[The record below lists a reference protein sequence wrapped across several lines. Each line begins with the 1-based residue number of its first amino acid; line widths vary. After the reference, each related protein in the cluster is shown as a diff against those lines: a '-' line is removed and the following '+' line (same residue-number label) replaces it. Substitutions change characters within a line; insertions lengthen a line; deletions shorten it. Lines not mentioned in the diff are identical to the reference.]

1 VSRGFCRFGWSLVV
15 AKRSWILDCYLR
27 VLFLAFRGFALR
39 GFERDFVVLISRNKA
54 DASATV
60 EQPFNANIIGINE
73 AFSDRDKLEMN
84 SSRCFFFSFAR
95 CQWFIASSAFQLG
108 NLPITFNVRFPVVLF
123 ICGN

>member
-1 VSRGFCRFGWSLVV
+1 MHSAVLLRVSYR
-15 AKRSWILDCYLR
+15 DLR

-39 GFERDFVVLISRNKA
+39 GFNRDFVVLISRNKA

-60 EQPFNANIIGINE
+60 EQPFNANIIGINK

-84 SSRCFFFSFAR
+84 SSRCFFFSFAL

-108 NLPITFNVRFPVVLF
+108 SLPGILSISVCIDL
-123 ICGN
+123 